1 MPSEVQGELAVS
13 SPPACETLAERL
25 ARAGHRYDFF
35 QAVWLLERAAAGAV
49 PVGQRGPVAS
59 ERVRFRPDVSLAFPG
74 TDVARISASPDA
86 EGHTK
91 FVVEET
97 FLGLYGVA
105 TPLPLHYATDVLRG
119 VEAGGGAAPGGTPRP
134 AGDAVRDFLDV
145 FHHRLIS
152 LFYRCWL
159 KYRYER
165 AYSAPGRDVLT
176 GFVRLLCGLPPG
188 ASDETLGVPP
198 LRLLRYAGTLTQH
211 PRSAATL
218 AGVLSDYWD
227 ELHVQVRQFVGQWLP
242 VAAADQNR
250 LGALNCTPGQDL
262 TVGEQIYDLGGSFRI
277 TVGPVDWETYLS
289 FVPGGSRFN
298 ATRALTRLYCSDPL
312 AFSLEVCIA
321 AGEIPPLVLRSD
333 GQAGALGMTTWVRT
347 YEIGLTAVV
356 FEASEPTPVRM
367 GHVPAVTMTAAA

>member
-1 MPSEVQGELAVS
+1 MPPLEAPNELTVAS
-13 SPPACETLAERL
+13 PACETLAERL
-25 ARAGHRYDFF
+25 TRAGHAYDFF
-35 QAVWLLERAAAGAV
+35 QAVWLLERAATGAA
-49 PVGQRGPVAS
+49 PVGQRGPAAR
-59 ERVRFRPDVSLAFPG
+59 EGVRFRPDVSLAFPG
-74 TDVARISASPDA
+74 TDVARIGASTDA
-86 EGHTK
+86 GGETK

-97 FLGLYGVA
+97 FLGLYGVS
-105 TPLPLHYATDVLRG
+105 TPLPLHYATDILRG
-119 VEAGGGAAPGGTPRP
+119 VEAGGAAQR

-176 GFVRLLCGLPPG
+176 GFVRLLCGLPSG
-188 ASDETLGVPP
+188 ADEQTLGVPP

-218 AGVLSDYWD
+218 GGLLSDYWG
-227 ELHVQVRQFVGQWLP
+227 ELNVQVRQFVGQWLP

-250 LGALNCTPGQDL
+250 LGVLNSAPGRNL
-262 TVGEQIYDLGGSFRI
+262 TVGEQIFDLGGSFRI

-289 FVPGGSRFN
+289 FVPGGPRFQ

-312 AFSLEVCIA
+312 AFSLEVRIA

-333 GQAGALGMTTWVRT
+333 GPAGALGMTTWVRT
-347 YEIGLTAVV
+347 LEMGPTAVV
-356 FEASEPTPVRM
+356 FDASEPTPVRM
-367 GHVPAVTMTAAA
+367 GHVPATTRMAAA